1 MLICQTIHT
10 NFLLCPSHS
19 QSSRVTWWIQP
30 RLTWV
35 QTNSGGVRVRINC
48 TSLRM
53 KAPRETEV
61 VKPHG
66 TGSAVLE
73 SFTVYWLCPEDELTS
88 TTVQLHRPDDITDR
102 QQGTN
107 DANKDT
113 ADLQRDGCSTTQTSR
128 RYWPAARPARNA
140 APRLVMSTFSGRSSV
155 QFVRLETSCIRKLLL
170 HTPPSHLIHGHISD
184 GQLQKM
190 LRITAQ
196 SQLAKLIVTALLS
209 ALMLYS

>member
-113 ADLQRDGCSTTQTSR
+113 ADLQRDDCSTTQTSR
-128 RYWPAARPARNA
+128 RYWPAARWLFNYTDIKTLLTCSEAGEER
-140 APRLVMSTFSGRSSV
+140 STEACHVHVLRAVECAVCQIRDELHQETVATHSAVTSDTRS
-155 QFVRLETSCIRKLLL
+155 
-170 HTPPSHLIHGHISD
+170 H
-184 GQLQKM
+184 
-190 LRITAQ
+190 
-196 SQLAKLIVTALLS
+196 
-209 ALMLYS
+209 